1 MDITVEASISMG
13 LRGLSS
19 TLSTNSVE
27 NLVDIYF
34 CSIFLSL
41 PNLMGSFAQLSATS
55 ADSMYAV
62 DEVAS
67 RVLIRLGF
75 Y

>member
-1 MDITVEASISMG
+1 MDITAEACISMG
-13 LRGLSS
+13 LRGLLS

-27 NLVDIYF
+27 NLIDIYF

-41 PNLMGSFAQLSATS
+41 PNRMGSFAQLSAMT

-62 DEVAS
+62 DEVAA
-67 RVLIRLGF
+67 RILIRLGF